1 MSNWLKGKPKVE
13 ESRRLRKVINELCT
27 TENEFLTYFEMVE
40 DDIQEVKEKK
50 LKLWFK
56 KMYRYSSSTLSS
68 HLKGMPQ
75 DAIYYSVAGTATGLL
90 YVHIV
95 CMGELVLLINYV

>member
-1 MSNWLKGKPKVE
+1 MFAREQQSQFLAQPTYKDMLCRIFDYEECQIDSK

-50 LKLWFK
+50 LKL
-56 KMYRYSSSTLSS
+56 
-68 HLKGMPQ
+68 
-75 DAIYYSVAGTATGLL
+75 
-90 YVHIV
+90 
-95 CMGELVLLINYV
+95 

>member
-1 MSNWLKGKPKVE
+1 MFAREQQSQFLAQPTYKDMLHRIFDYEECQIDSK

-50 LKLWFK
+50 LKL
-56 KMYRYSSSTLSS
+56 
-68 HLKGMPQ
+68 
-75 DAIYYSVAGTATGLL
+75 
-90 YVHIV
+90 
-95 CMGELVLLINYV
+95 